1 MTELP
6 TVSGQRVVRALAR
19 VGFINRSDY
28 RQSCVTPTVA
38 ARQSRYITRPDVA
51 KGTLRSILAYLQLT
65 IEELGRLL

>member
-38 ARQSRYITRPDVA
+38 ALQSRFIRAVMSRRA
-51 KGTLRSILAYLQLT
+51 LCAASSLT
-65 IEELGRLL
+65 CS